1 MNCYLCSS
9 VIHEPEVGDGI
20 RAFVSHSTRGL
31 LRSTAVHHATE
42 EINLDAIAMNKGE
55 TLDFIV
61 DLRDGLNSD
70 QFLWAPKITLVGIAG
85 SGGDIADQAWNAE
98 KDFAGEALTL
108 LDSWQQLA
116 QVLMLANEFMFV
128 D

>member
-1 MNCYLCSS
+1 M
-9 VIHEPEVGDGI
+9 
-20 RAFVSHSTRGL
+20 
-31 LRSTAVHHATE
+31 
-42 EINLDAIAMNKGE
+42 DAIAMTKGE

-70 QFLWAPKITLVGIAG
+70 QFLWAPKITLTGIAG